1 MIQLNPLSEEDF
13 QEHKALLIV
22 EYAREHVAA
31 GNWQLEEAEEKSAQE
46 IQRLLPE
53 GLATPGQH
61 WLAIYD
67 EELGRK
73 VGLLWFA
80 VKERRKPPTAFIYDF
95 VIDEAYRRRGYGR
108 LALLA
113 LEDKAR
119 EMGIDQIALH
129 VFGHNHAARALYES
143 VGYQVTNLQMAK
155 ALGEK

>member
-1 MIQLNPLSEEDF
+1 
-13 QEHKALLIV
+13 
-22 EYAREHVAA
+22 
-31 GNWQLEEAEEKSAQE
+31 
-46 IQRLLPE
+46 
-53 GLATPGQH
+53 
-61 WLAIYD
+61 
-67 EELGRK
+67 
-73 VGLLWFA
+73 
-80 VKERRKPPTAFIYDF
+80 PPTAFIYDF